1 MLATSIGMDCAAA
14 MTAITQAPGFSGDV
28 CDLDLTTWLNHRM
41 AIAQIC
47 RPHSCV
53 AACSAG
59 GGR

>member
-28 CDLDLTTWLNHRM
+28 CDFDLSTWLNHRM
-41 AIAQIC
+41 TVAQIC
-47 RPHSCV
+47 PQSCV

-59 GGR
+59 GGH